1 MAKSRR
7 ARTRSLAVAV
17 AAFAA
22 AVSLTACQS
31 GGTDKAAE
39 DAGGK
44 TGANAAASATSG
56 GPAGSGN
63 DAKADTK
70 SDDASGQAGKQTG
83 PGARVSGKSG
93 SRAQEETGVDE
104 GPVQLACS
112 GENVEVTAEAPAR
125 PSHYLLLTATNTGS
139 KPCNAYSYPLLRF
152 DEDQS
157 VSAAPMADT
166 KPQAVVTLA
175 PGESAYAGVA
185 LGADGEHGRTAKS
198 LAVHFSGTDDAA
210 GSTGSAAHP
219 ALPGGAAY
227 YDDNAQ
233 VTYWQR
239 DKADAIK

>member
-1 MAKSRR
+1 
-7 ARTRSLAVAV
+7 
-17 AAFAA
+17 
-22 AVSLTACQS
+22 
-31 GGTDKAAE
+31 
-39 DAGGK
+39 
-44 TGANAAASATSG
+44 
-56 GPAGSGN
+56 
-63 DAKADTK
+63 
-70 SDDASGQAGKQTG
+70 
-83 PGARVSGKSG
+83 
-93 SRAQEETGVDE
+93 
-104 GPVQLACS
+104 
-112 GENVEVTAEAPAR
+112 
-125 PSHYLLLTATNTGS
+125 
-139 KPCNAYSYPLLRF
+139 
-152 DEDQS
+152 
-157 VSAAPMADT
+157 ADT

>member
-166 KPQAVVTLA
+166 KPVSYT
-175 PGESAYAGVA
+175 
-185 LGADGEHGRTAKS
+185 H
-198 LAVHFSGTDDAA
+198 
-210 GSTGSAAHP
+210 
-219 ALPGGAAY
+219 
-227 YDDNAQ
+227 
-233 VTYWQR
+233 
-239 DKADAIK
+239 